1 MKRLFKKIS
10 RLPTALR
17 GKSEGGKLAQ
27 PGGVGSDLR
36 ESETLDEV
44 IRREERA
51 LRPAIEA
58 SLDAK
63 LLRLSVVY
71 KPVKTYS
78 IEDPWARV
86 IILQHKDT
94 GEYLYYVNEVEMNK
108 VEQDTY
114 NRIMEIL
121 NWELRHPTEEE
132 LKTIPGTTL
141 AEKEREFLIRQIKR
155 IVNIY
160 RIKMASEVEE
170 ISWSKILYYM
180 IRNNVGYG
188 PLDVLIKDE
197 YLEDISCDG
206 VGRPVYVWHQEYE
219 SIKSN
224 IVFEDERQLDHMILL
239 LAHRAGKHIS
249 VAFPVLDAVLPEGHR
264 VAATFRREV
273 STQGSTF
280 TIRKFKATPLSIVD
294 LIIGGTISPDIAA
307 YLWLMAEYRMP
318 GIIMGV
324 TGSGKTTTLN
334 AIATL
339 LRPNVKIVTIE
350 DTPEIK
356 LPHENWVQ
364 LVSRPSFSVT
374 GESRG
379 EISLYDL
386 VRVSLR
392 YRPDVIIVGEVRGEE
407 AYVLFQALATGHG
420 GLTTIHSET
429 IEAMIRR
436 LTSPP
441 MNIPEGYIP
450 LVKFALAVKRVRLPD
465 PASPEGHRIARKV
478 TDVWEITGPSS
489 EDAIEVARWNPF
501 TKEHEHFMEK
511 SVAIAEIGKLVG
523 LTKDEVLSEIERRKL
538 VLIWM
543 AKSGIRRYR
552 EVAPIIFKYY
562 YSPDDVYERAAK
574 ELKTELL

>member
-1 MKRLFKKIS
+1 M
-10 RLPTALR
+10 R